1 MTWRPDLTVAAIVQR
16 EDGRF
21 LVVEERIGTAIV
33 FNQPAGHVEDGE
45 SIPEAVIRETLEET
59 AWQFVPQH
67 LVGLYLWR
75 NPSNNRSILRVAF
88 CGEVRAHD
96 PARRLDRGILAA
108 HWMSRE
114 ALAAHP
120 ARLRSPL
127 VLQCIDDYLG
137 GRRIDLAV
145 LNHMAV
151 QPVAQSA

>member
-1 MTWRPDLTVAAIVQR
+1 MTWRPDLTVAAIVQH

-59 AWQFVPQH
+59 AWQFVPRH

-75 NPSNNRSILRVAF
+75 NPLNNRSILRVAF
-88 CGEVRAHD
+88 CGEVLTHD
-96 PARRLDRGILAA
+96 AARRLDRGILAT

-114 ALAAHP
+114 ALAAQP

-127 VLQCIDDYLG
+127 VLQCIDDYLA
-137 GRRIDLAV
+137 GRRFDLAA
-145 LNHMAV
+145 LNHMPV

>member
-16 EDGRF
+16 DDGRF
-21 LVVEERIGTAIV
+21 LVVEERIGTALV

-45 SIPEAVIRETLEET
+45 TIPEAVIRETLEET

-75 NPSNNRSILRVAF
+75 NPLNNRSILRVAF
-88 CGEVRAHD
+88 CGQVRTHD
-96 PARRLDRGILAA
+96 PARKLDRGILAA

-114 ALAAHP
+114 ALAAQP
-120 ARLRSPL
+120 SRLRSPL
-127 VLQCIDDYLG
+127 VMQCIEDYLA
-137 GRRIDLAV
+137 GRRFDLAA